1 MEVLYSYQFNY
12 LIPVVCLVFTA
23 LAAVAAVYFFRLIK
37 KQAALRIVACVL
49 CGIVGTACLAGAIL
63 SIPAQL
69 IQLNAYRSGEY
80 KEVYGEVEGYQ
91 AHYRYDTWNAE
102 AIYDEFYIEGV
113 KFTFNT
119 GYRSGYNEFGE
130 KGGIINR
137 NGQVFRIRYT
147 DTGDENVI
155 LEIARP
161 TE

>member
-37 KQAALRIVACVL
+37 KPAALRIVACVL
-49 CGIVGTACLAGAIL
+49 CGIVGAACLAEAIL
-63 SIPAQL
+63 SIPVQL

-91 AHYRYDTWNAE
+91 AIYQEDKKDFLL
-102 AIYDEFYIEGV
+102 YDEFYIDGV
-113 KFTFNT
+113 KFTFFR
-119 GYRSGYNEFGE
+119 GYRYGYNEFGE